1 MFPDYKIFRYRFD
14 FAPKPLGVFIQERY
28 FQNNSESDLEEII
41 DKRVLLNGEKVG
53 PEAIIQQGDWL
64 EYTHLR
70 DDEKCSRYTPQVLY
84 EDEWLVAISK
94 PDYLP
99 VTPSTSYY
107 FNSMAILVKE
117 VFNDNN
123 LSPVHRLDIETSGVL
138 LFGKDKLAR
147 RKIQMMFQEHQV
159 EKCYQTITFGD
170 PKVESISG
178 DLVLD
183 EDSKIFTKLI
193 LKPAVPAN
201 SLTLV
206 SRTTPWGDFYRCWV
220 KPITGKTNQIRAHL
234 AAVGCAIVGD
244 KKYYPDESVFLDWF
258 QYRDIDRILPKVK
271 LNRQALHCE
280 SISFTSPFTHK
291 TVTIQDQSPEWD
303 QKIQSLLP
311 DTPEQPLEN

>member
-1 MFPDYKIFRYRFD
+1 MFPDNKTFRYRFD
-14 FAPKPLGVFIQERY
+14 FAPKQLGAFIKERY
-28 FQNNSESDLEEII
+28 FHNNSESDLEEII
-41 DKRVLLNGEKVG
+41 DQRVLLNGEKVDAT
-53 PEAIIQQGDWL
+53 AIIQQGDWL

-70 DDEKCSRYTPQVLY
+70 EDETCDQYTPQILY
-84 EDEWLVAISK
+84 EDEWLVALSK

-117 VFNDNN
+117 MLKDTN

-138 LFGKDKLAR
+138 LFGKDKLSR
-147 RKIQMMFQEHQV
+147 RKIQMMFQDHQV
-159 EKCYQTITFGD
+159 EKRYQTIVFDD
-170 PKVESISG
+170 PGVESISG

-193 LKPAVPAN
+193 LKPAVPAS

-206 SRTTPWGDFYRCWV
+206 DQTEPWGNYYRCWV
-220 KPITGKTNQIRAHL
+220 RPITGKTNQIRAHL
-234 AAVGCAIVGD
+234 AALGCSIVGD

-258 QYRDIDRILPKVK
+258 QYRDIDRILPKLK
-271 LNRQALHCE
+271 LSRQALHCE
-280 SISFTSPFTHK
+280 SLSFTSPFTNQQ
-291 TVTIQDQSPEWD
+291 VTIQDHSPGWT

-311 DTPEQPLEN
+311 NIPEHTIEI